1 MAISMTKLATRF
13 ATGVV
18 FAASAMPALADC
30 GIEAGSVRILSN
42 DFDALRLINERAT
55 ECATDSVSVTF
66 NQTQEHK
73 SLQVPA
79 LSIDPAEYT
88 VAVIANNSLP
98 PLLNDGLVRPLDDLV
113 EKYGQNLTEQQLI
126 RIDGKVMAIAF
137 MVNGQHLFYRKDL
150 LEEAGLEVPTTYEEL
165 LEAAAVLEELGKTDY
180 PYAASVQAGW
190 ELAEEFVNMYSATGA
205 DFFAPGSAEV
215 AINNENGVAALE
227 MMKALTEYQSPDY
240 MSVGS
245 SEASKM
251 FRSGEVAMTVI
262 WASQAGPVLDPEGDN
277 PEIAAVAGLAAAP
290 SFQGNGI
297 PAATLFWDGFAISK
311 NISDE
316 DAEASFQAMMHATAP
331 EFAEENSYIA
341 AWLIKGYEPTP
352 GAVGIM
358 ADVAQGA
365 RGYPTLPFMDLL
377 HSALGSEL
385 ADFMQGNESAEQALA
400 DIEAA
405 YSAAATERG
414 FLN

>member
-1 MAISMTKLATRF
+1 MGISLKTKSLRL
-13 ATGVV
+13 
-18 FAASAMPALADC
+18 AASVAFTALAMPAFADC

-42 DFDALRLINERAT
+42 DFNALRLINERAT
-55 ECATDSVSVTF
+55 ECATDGVTVTF

-79 LSIDPAEYT
+79 LSINPAEYT

-98 PLLNDGLVRPLDDLV
+98 PLLNDDLVRPLDDLV
-113 EKYGQNLTEQQLI
+113 AKYGQDLTEQQLI

-137 MVNGQHLFYRKDL
+137 MVNGQHLYYRKDL
-150 LEEAGLEVPTTYEEL
+150 LEEAGLAVPTSYEEV
-165 LEAAAVLEELGKTDY
+165 LEVAAVLKEKGVVDY

-205 DFFAPGSAEV
+205 DFFAAGSAEV
-215 AINNENGVAALE
+215 AINNENGIAALE

-245 SEASKM
+245 SVASKM

-277 PEIAAVAGLAAAP
+277 PEVAAVAGLSAAP
-290 SFQGNGI
+290 TFMGKGI
-297 PAATLFWDGFAISK
+297 PAATLFWDGFAIAK

-316 DAEASFQAMMHATAP
+316 DAEASFQAMMHAISP
-331 EFAEENSYIA
+331 EFAQENQEIA

-377 HSALGSEL
+377 HSALGAEL
-385 ADFMQGNESAEQALA
+385 ADFMQGKESAEQALI
-400 DIEAA
+400 DVEAA
-405 YSAAATERG
+405 YTAAAKERG
-414 FLN
+414 FLD